1 MPDYGND
8 LQFGTFVTPTV
19 AQPEL
24 PVALAEIS
32 EQAGMD
38 LVTFQD
44 HPYQPAFQDTWTLLS
59 YVAARTR
66 RVHLA
71 PNVLSL
77 PLRQPAVMAR
87 AAAGLDLLTGGRLE
101 LGLGAGA
108 FWDPIVAMGG
118 PRRSPGESV
127 EALAEAIEIMR
138 GIWDVDDRGVLKV
151 DGRHYAV
158 AGAKRGP
165 APAHPI
171 GLWLGAYRPRMLR
184 LIGRSGDGWLPSW
197 GYLKSA
203 ADLSEGNEVI
213 DEAAAASGRDPR
225 SIRRLLNISGRF
237 APRSAGFLQGP
248 VEQWVD
254 ELAGLAIE
262 HGVDTF
268 ILAADD
274 AGLIERFGAEVAP
287 AAREAVAAIRA
298 GAIESSGGNSAGDHG
313 APESISTSLA
323 AEYERLGV
331 IPTVDPGVRLAAEQ
345 PWDES
350 ARPHRTE
357 SGPNVRYTDQG
368 RQVGAHLIEVH
379 DMLRSELAQVRE
391 LIDQVRAGQL
401 GVGAARSAINQM
413 TMRQNNWTLGAY
425 CASYCRVVTQH
436 HSMEDQAVF
445 PHLARQDADLAPVI
459 RRLEDEHVVIHE
471 VLDGV
476 DRALVALATDPAA
489 LDGVQQAVDLLT
501 DTLLSH
507 LSYEEV
513 ELVEPLA
520 RLGFYPGQV

>member
-1 MPDYGND
+1 TSHARARVARGSRPAGTPRRRRRPPHGSAPRNRPDQASRPCRASSGTAVVTSALPSMHPPVTAIPISGARVELTRQLIVCHPWECPMPDYGND

-165 APAHPI
+165 
-171 GLWLGAYRPRMLR
+171 
-184 LIGRSGDGWLPSW
+184 
-197 GYLKSA
+197 
-203 ADLSEGNEVI
+203 
-213 DEAAAASGRDPR
+213 
-225 SIRRLLNISGRF
+225 
-237 APRSAGFLQGP
+237 
-248 VEQWVD
+248 
-254 ELAGLAIE
+254 
-262 HGVDTF
+262 
-268 ILAADD
+268 
-274 AGLIERFGAEVAP
+274 
-287 AAREAVAAIRA
+287 
-298 GAIESSGGNSAGDHG
+298 
-313 APESISTSLA
+313 
-323 AEYERLGV
+323 
-331 IPTVDPGVRLAAEQ
+331 
-345 PWDES
+345 
-350 ARPHRTE
+350 
-357 SGPNVRYTDQG
+357 
-368 RQVGAHLIEVH
+368 
-379 DMLRSELAQVRE
+379 
-391 LIDQVRAGQL
+391 
-401 GVGAARSAINQM
+401 
-413 TMRQNNWTLGAY
+413 
-425 CASYCRVVTQH
+425 
-436 HSMEDQAVF
+436 
-445 PHLARQDADLAPVI
+445 
-459 RRLEDEHVVIHE
+459 
-471 VLDGV
+471 
-476 DRALVALATDPAA
+476 
-489 LDGVQQAVDLLT
+489 
-501 DTLLSH
+501 
-507 LSYEEV
+507 
-513 ELVEPLA
+513 
-520 RLGFYPGQV
+520 